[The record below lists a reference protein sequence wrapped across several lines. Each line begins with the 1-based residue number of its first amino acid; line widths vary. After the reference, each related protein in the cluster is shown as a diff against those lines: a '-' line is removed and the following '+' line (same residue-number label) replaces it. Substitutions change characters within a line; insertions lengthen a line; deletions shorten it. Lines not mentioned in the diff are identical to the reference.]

1 MSEKTIFFDAYGT
14 LLELG
19 NYHRDLSALMLK
31 ETKFDLDLDSFHLA
45 WNEEFDRAIFGII
58 EGNKPFATIRAIY
71 GTSLKNAFLRHS
83 VHLKDEQVNEL
94 NIICREFLDQR
105 CSILPS
111 ASKIIGKLKE
121 DGANV
126 GLVSNGDDEEVLYH
140 LGDLVELFDSV
151 ITSENVGL
159 YKPDPQI
166 FKVALD
172 ALGADAS
179 KSLHVGDNLRIDV
192 EGSNRAGVG
201 SIWYNRRNKHLL
213 DGIQPMFTISDMEE
227 VLEIFNLM
235 FPKHR

>member
-31 ETKFDLDLDSFHLA
+31 ETKCDLDLDSFHVA
-45 WNEEFDRAIFGII
+45 WNDEFDRDIFDII
-58 EGNKPFATIRAIY
+58 KGNKPFTTIRKIY
-71 GTSLKNAFLRHS
+71 GTSLKNAFLKHS
-83 VHLKDEQVNEL
+83 VQLEDEQVNEL

-105 CSILPS
+105 CHILPS
-111 ASKIIGKLKE
+111 ARKIIGKLKE

-126 GLVSNGDDEEVLYH
+126 GLISNGDDEEVLYH

-159 YKPDPQI
+159 YKPDPGI
-166 FKVALD
+166 FKIALD

-179 KSLHVGDNLRIDV
+179 NSLHVGDNLRIDV

-201 SIWYNRRNKHLL
+201 SIWYNKRNKRPL

-227 VLEIFNLM
+227 VLEIVNLM
-235 FPKHR
+235 FP

>member
-1 MSEKTIFFDAYGT
+1 MNEKTIFFDAYGT

-31 ETKFDLDLDSFHLA
+31 EAKFDLDLDSFHIS
-45 WNEEFDRAIFGII
+45 WNEEFDRDIFGII
-58 EGNKPFATIRAIY
+58 QGNKPFATIRAIY

-83 VHLKDEQVNEL
+83 IQLEDEQVDEL

-105 CSILPS
+105 CSVLPS

-126 GLVSNGDDEEVLYH
+126 GLISNGDDEEVLYH
-140 LGDLVELFDSV
+140 LGDVVELFDSV

-159 YKPDPQI
+159 YKPDPEI
-166 FKVALD
+166 FKIALD

-179 KSLHVGDNLRIDV
+179 NSLYVGDNLHIDV
-192 EGSNRAGVG
+192 EGANKAGIG
-201 SIWYNRRNKHLL
+201 SIWYNKRNKHPL
-213 DGIQPMFTISDMEE
+213 DGIQPTFTISDMEE
-227 VLEIFNLM
+227 VLEIVNLM
-235 FPKHR
+235 FPKPR